1 MHRQVQYTLTTECKW
16 HTCSVVPACE
26 SISSTCA
33 YQSRAL
39 WVHAFALKWAHK
51 YLRLDDKSLTS
62 LKASY
67 TFVASLRSTGFSKKI
82 ACLCVW
88 KCSWSYSWA
97 LKTLTWKRQRIR
109 SLSTPSKSFT
119 VSLHSAN
126 WLVFIKKYDRCA
138 SCLLSRSCHR
148 CLFSEIFGPYLLYSQ
163 VYARAFVCA
172 RVCPACEHQA
182 CASRLL
188 SYGIN
193 LYCVNVCGGMGW
205 VHCWY
210 RPDPLE

>member
-16 HTCSVVPACE
+16 HAYSVVPACE

-39 WVHAFALKWAHK
+39 WVHAFTLKWAHK

-109 SLSTPSKSFT
+109 SLSTPSKS
-119 VSLHSAN
+119 
-126 WLVFIKKYDRCA
+126 
-138 SCLLSRSCHR
+138 LLSLFTQQTGWCSSRSMIGVRAAC
-148 CLFSEIFGPYLLYSQ
+148 CLDLATVVFSVKYLDHTFYTRKCMHERLC
-163 VYARAFVCA
+163 VHVCA
-172 RVCPACEHQA
+172 
-182 CASRLL
+182 
-188 SYGIN
+188 
-193 LYCVNVCGGMGW
+193 
-205 VHCWY
+205 
-210 RPDPLE
+210 